1 MSGIG
6 YRMKAVNSWS
16 PVILQTALAAHPDQ
30 LLPVAGRAVANLW
43 RAYLVTLNSDR
54 HREGGRNFYFQASR
68 AVTYTVVGGVLF
80 VSNNQQG
87 MAQRFYGGP
96 IVAGSNGSGVKWLT
110 LPARQEAYGHRAREF
125 NDLVFVKLR
134 DDLAM
139 LVQRDREAGDTARRS
154 ITRRTAETARTVAGQ
169 GGLVFY
175 WLVKQVDQEADP
187 TVMPT
192 EDQIRTAAT
201 TAMMAVL
208 ARAGRT

>member
-1 MSGIG
+1 MSGLG
-6 YRMKAVNSWS
+6 YRMQVTNSWS
-16 PVILQTALAAHPDQ
+16 PVILQTALAAHPAQ

-43 RAYLVTLNSDR
+43 RAHLVTLNTAR
-54 HREGGRNFYFQASR
+54 HRDGGANFYFQASR
-68 AVTYTVVGGVLF
+68 AVTYAVVGGVLF

-96 IVAGSNGSGVKWLT
+96 IVAGAGGSGAKWLT

-134 DDLAM
+134 NDLAM
-139 LVQRDREAGDTARRS
+139 LVQRDRQQGDTARRS
-154 ITRRTAETARTVAGQ
+154 ITRRTAATGRTVSGQ

-175 WLVKQVDQEADP
+175 WLVKEVNQEADP
-187 TVMPT
+187 TVLPT

-201 TAMMAVL
+201 TAMLAVL
-208 ARAGRT
+208 ARAGLN